1 MTFMPVTKCDRC
13 KKREH
18 YVYCFQCASS
28 LCAMCSWTTLATAWT
43 TGNRPTNEHCRP
55 CAGVTW

>member
-1 MTFMPVTKCDRC
+1 MKFTPVTKCDRC
-13 KKREH
+13 KKREL

-28 LCAMCSWTTLATAWT
+28 LCAMCSWSARHPEGSTVQV
-43 TGNRPTNEHCRP
+43 EQCRP